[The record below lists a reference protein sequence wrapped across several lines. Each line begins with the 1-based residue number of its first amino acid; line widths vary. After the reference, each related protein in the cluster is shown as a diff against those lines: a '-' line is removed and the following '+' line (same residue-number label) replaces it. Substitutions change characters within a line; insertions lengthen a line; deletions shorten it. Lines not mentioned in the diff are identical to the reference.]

1 MNPEGPAPR
10 FENQTIVQTV
20 RLSAGGVRLRLRIS
34 NEYGSTPL
42 ALGLVRVSLLSADA
56 DDIVGSEHVVTFSGR
71 ESADVPPGAPLISD
85 PVYLPTKTLNKL
97 RISIFLPTVVDT
109 CSCHLLG
116 GQHAFVSPRGRG
128 AAFDQGHRDW
138 ISPTYRAFL
147 SAVEVE
153 RLRAGPVI
161 VAFGDSITDGFH
173 ATVDADKRWPD
184 RLAGR
189 LLADT
194 RNPGAAVVNAGISG
208 NRLLTD
214 GKTPYQG
221 QSALARFDR
230 DVLSVPGATHV
241 IVLEG
246 INDIGA
252 GGATPPSAAN
262 LIAGYRQLIARAHA
276 HGISVIGGTILP
288 YEGARYFHDEGE
300 AVRLSVNAWI
310 RTGREFDQVID
321 FDAAVRD
328 PTHPSRLRP
337 EWQSGDWLHPNDA
350 GYQAMGDAID
360 LTLFRRGG
368 FRRRRRHT

>member
-1 MNPEGPAPR
+1 M
-10 FENQTIVQTV
+10 
-20 RLSAGGVRLRLRIS
+20 
-34 NEYGSTPL
+34 
-42 ALGLVRVSLLSADA
+42 
-56 DDIVGSEHVVTFSGR
+56 VTFSGR
-71 ESADVPPGAPLISD
+71 EAAEIPPGAPLISD
-85 PVYLPTKTLNKL
+85 PVDLPTTPLNKL
-97 RISIFLPTVVDT
+97 RISIFLPNIVDT
-109 CSCHLLG
+109 CSCHPLA
-116 GQHAFVSPRGRG
+116 GQHAFVSPSGDHSP
-128 AAFDQGHRDW
+128 FDHNHSAW

-147 SAVEVE
+147 SAIEVE
-153 RLRAGPVI
+153 PLRAGPVI

-184 RLAGR
+184 RLAER
-189 LLADT
+189 LFAET
-194 RNPGAAVVNAGISG
+194 RNSGAAVVNAGISG

-214 GKTPYQG
+214 GRTPYQG

-252 GGATPPSAAN
+252 GGATPPTAAD

-276 HGISVIGGTILP
+276 HRISVIGGTILP

-300 AVRLSVNAWI
+300 AVRLEVNAWI
-310 RTGREFDQVID
+310 RTGHEFDQVID

-350 GYQAMGDAID
+350 GYQAMGDMID
-360 LTLFRRGG
+360 LAIFRGG
-368 FRRRRRHT
+368 GFSPGRRHT